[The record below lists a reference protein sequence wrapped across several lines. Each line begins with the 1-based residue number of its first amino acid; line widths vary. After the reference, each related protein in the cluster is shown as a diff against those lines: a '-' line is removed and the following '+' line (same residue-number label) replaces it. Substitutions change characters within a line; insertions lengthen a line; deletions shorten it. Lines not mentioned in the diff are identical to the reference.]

1 KVLFSKHMIAKFWY
15 KNFSFFLYLF
25 LFFSYVYSDVSKED
39 CEDWIIKML
48 EGQENSIKIYILE
61 NIKDMNLKKFYP
73 EIKKLS
79 VSAQND
85 NVRLKSYYVLY
96 KVYNDTSSLKQ
107 IINFFLQKP
116 KIDQKASQIVKAK
129 FYLKNQLRI
138 ESAKML
144 AELGDEKI
152 VDVLSKVIND
162 DTEDGSVKDASYFAL
177 ALLSQQGKI
186 KPLPEIKEFFYSGLK
201 DTDAKVRLQAV
212 RYLGELKYQDSLQP
226 LSLRLKDPNK
236 QVVLETIYSL
246 GKIGDISIFQELIQF
261 KSHPED
267 SLRVALAESFGEIA
281 KNILFS
287 TDTYRLTNLFK
298 IKNVLNEMLNDK
310 NGMVR
315 IAAARSLLVMKDLSG
330 KEILKKGLE
339 SNDTDV
345 LIYCIET
352 FGQYG
357 SKEDIK
363 LLEPF
368 VESQDITLKTAAYLN
383 ILKIYYRNVN

>member
-1 KVLFSKHMIAKFWY
+1 MKFCY
-15 KNFSFFLYLF
+15 KNFYFLTCLF
-25 LFFSYVYSDVSKED
+25 LFSFYIYSDVSKEY

-48 EGQENSIKIYILE
+48 SGQEDSVKLYIFE
-61 NIKDMNLKKFYP
+61 NIKDLNIKKFYP

-79 VSAQND
+79 VLTKND
-85 NVRLKSYYVLY
+85 NVKLRSYYVLY

-116 KIDQKASQIVKAK
+116 NIDEKVSQIVKAK

-162 DTEDGSVKDASYFAL
+162 EKEDGSVKDAAYFAL
-177 ALLSQQGKI
+177 ALLSQRGKI
-186 KPLPEIKEFFYSGLK
+186 KPLAEIKEFFYSGLK

-212 RYLGELKYQDSLQP
+212 RYLGDLKYQDSLQT
-226 LSLRLKDPNK
+226 LSLRLKDTNK

-246 GKIGDISIFQELIQF
+246 GKIGDDIIVQDLIQF

-287 TDTYRLTNLFK
+287 TDTYKIANLIK
-298 IKNVLNEMLNDK
+298 IKNILNDMLNDP

-315 IAAARSLLVMKDLSG
+315 VAAVRSLLKLNDPSG

-345 LIYCIET
+345 LIYCIDT

-368 VESQDITLKTAAYLN
+368 VENQDVKLKTAACLN
-383 ILKIYYRNVN
+383 ILKIYFRNIN